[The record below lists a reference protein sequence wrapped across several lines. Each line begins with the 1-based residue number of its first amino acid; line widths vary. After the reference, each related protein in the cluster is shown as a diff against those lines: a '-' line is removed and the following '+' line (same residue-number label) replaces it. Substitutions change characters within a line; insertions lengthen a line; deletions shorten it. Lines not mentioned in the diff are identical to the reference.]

1 MLHIGSLHASGRSD
15 DAAQLSLKPIC
26 CEGLAI
32 GPHVLLLCPYLYI
45 SAGTRPSIEGMNIYD
60 HRPRIG
66 LRLHAYVV
74 QNRST
79 ARSA

>member
-1 MLHIGSLHASGRSD
+1 MLHIGSLCASGD
-15 DAAQLSLKPIC
+15 DVAQLSLKPIC
-26 CEGLAI
+26 GEGLAI
-32 GPHVLLLCPYLYI
+32 GPHVLSLCPHLYV

-66 LRLHAYVV
+66 IRLHAYIV
-74 QNRST
+74 QNRSI

>member
-1 MLHIGSLHASGRSD
+1 MLHIGSLRASGRID

-32 GPHVLLLCPYLYI
+32 GPYELPLYPYLYI
-45 SAGTRPSIEGMNIYD
+45 SADTRPSIEGMNIYD
-60 HRPRIG
+60 HRPRTG